1 MGYVKKQIKE
11 LTRESGSKRAARL
24 VAEKWFTESV
34 GNRQL
39 KEATYVRTRFEP
51 GKIYVFNYSPITKDL
66 PWYDMNPVVL
76 AIERVDDNDL
86 GVNLNLLP
94 VRVKEQLLDD
104 LYRRSESAIKNASK
118 GSKTL
123 NAKTQ
128 TALRITYDGMKSYLK
143 QSGCDF
149 AIRQYK
155 PNRKSRQAVV
165 SYNRWPD
172 IALCD
177 FISLNGTTVAQI
189 RAMFSKR

>member
-1 MGYVKKQIKE
+1 MGYVKDKIKE
-11 LTRESGSKRAARL
+11 LSKEAGSKKRARS
-24 VAEKWFTESV
+24 VAESWFNESV
-34 GNRQL
+34 GSRRL
-39 KEATYVRTRFEP
+39 TEASYVRSRFEP

-94 VRVKEQLLDD
+94 VKVKEQLLDD
-104 LYRRSESAIKNASK
+104 LYRRSEGVIKNASK
-118 GSKTL
+118 GSKAL

-128 TALRITYDGMKSYLK
+128 TSLRITYEGMKTYLK
-143 QSGCDF
+143 QHGCDF